1 MVTVGLGKDYQRQ
14 DCSLAK
20 ALELVGERWTL
31 LIIRDAFLG
40 VRRYRDFLAH
50 LDIPRAVLAER
61 LQTLT
66 DAGVLERRRYQ
77 DSPSRDEYVLTGQ
90 GRELWTV
97 LYPLTRWGER
107 HLAAANGPRRI
118 YAHAGCGDLDDGG
131 ACTTCGRAVPPE
143 EIEIR
148 PGPGANFNLRDDPVS
163 RALRQ
168 PHRLLEP
175 LFGQSPSAM
184 GAANLT
190 A

>member
-1 MVTVGLGKDYQRQ
+1 MVTVGLGKDYERQ
-14 DCSLAK
+14 DCSLAR

-77 DSPSRDEYVLTGQ
+77 DTPPRDEYVLTDS

-97 LYPLTRWGER
+97 LYPLTQWGER
-107 HLAAANGPRRI
+107 HMSAAAGPRRI
-118 YAHAGCGDLDDGG
+118 YAHAACDAPLDAIG
-131 ACTTCGRAVPPE
+131 ACTACGRTVRPE
-143 EIEIR
+143 EVEVR
-148 PGPGANFNLRDDPVS
+148 PGPGANFGLRNDQVS

-168 PHRLLEP
+168 PRRLLEP
-175 LFGQSPSAM
+175 LFGQSPEPSPVS
-184 GAANLT
+184 GG
-190 A
+190 